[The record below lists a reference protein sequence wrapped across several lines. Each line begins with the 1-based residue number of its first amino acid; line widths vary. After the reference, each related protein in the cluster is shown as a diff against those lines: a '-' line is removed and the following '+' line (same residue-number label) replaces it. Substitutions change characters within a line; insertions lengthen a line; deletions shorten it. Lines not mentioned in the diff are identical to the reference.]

1 MIDRPASHLPRG
13 GSTVGPAPGHPA
25 VRTRILL
32 LLVFVLLGGLALRLV
47 YVQGIDPT
55 GQAAAAMDQ
64 RLTHQETLPQR
75 GSILDRDGD
84 VLAASVRRYDIVV
97 DQRLVKDFNE
107 WDREARET
115 VLVDVDSRLASLAEV
130 LGMSEEEVREATIGS
145 RPYAV
150 VRRSVTPEVRDK
162 AMALNVPGL
171 LSEAVD
177 RRTYPNGS
185 VAGSII
191 GFMGGDGTA
200 LEGLELSQDDVMTGT
215 PGTRT
220 FEVGA
225 DGIRIPN
232 APLEEVPA
240 VDGADLRLT
249 VDKDAQWFA
258 QETLGALAAEYDAE
272 WANAVVMDVKTGD
285 VIVMADST
293 TVDPADPDATEGN
306 FRTSTVMSTPYEP
319 GSTGKALPIAAAVDA
334 GKVTATDG
342 FTVPGSQDFD
352 GQTIRDFSPHPTF
365 DMTVAGIYA
374 RSYNTGT
381 VQIAEKIT
389 DEQRYEYMRSFGVGR
404 PIDLGLPQQAGSVLV
419 PPEQWDGRQRLTT
432 AFGQGYTQTTL
443 HTAQMYQALANG
455 GVLIPA
461 RLIDATVDGDGA
473 EKRWES
479 SAEPHRVV
487 SEETAAQMLR
497 MMETVVTQGT
507 SKAAAIPG
515 YRVGGKSSTA
525 EAASDTGKYDGYNFG
540 FTAVAPL
547 DDPRFVVSVSMHRP
561 PSKQGSRDVSIAAAT
576 IMEYMLRQADVPATG
591 AEPNDYR
598 VFVDDPQD
606 RPW

>member
-115 VLVDVDSRLASLAEV
+115 VLVDVDSRLASLAAV
-130 LGMSEEEVREATIGS
+130 LGMTEEEVREATIGS

-342 FTVPGSQDFD
+342 FTVPSSQDFD

-365 DMTVAGIYA
+365 DMTAAGIYA

-389 DEQRYEYMRSFGVGR
+389 DEQRYEYMRSFGVGQ

-455 GVLIPA
+455 GMLIPA

>member
-64 RLTHQETLPQR
+64 RLTHRETLPQR

-150 VRRSVTPEVRDK
+150 VRRSVTPEVRDA

-225 DGIRIPN
+225 DGVRIPN

-342 FTVPGSQDFD
+342 FTVPSSQDFD

-365 DMTVAGIYA
+365 DMTAAGIYA

-389 DEQRYEYMRSFGVGR
+389 DEQRYEYMRSFGVGQ

-455 GVLIPA
+455 GMLIPA

>member
-1 MIDRPASHLPRG
+1 M
-13 GSTVGPAPGHPA
+13 
-25 VRTRILL
+25 RTRILL
-32 LLVFVLLGGLALRLV
+32 LLVLVLLGGLALRLV

-150 VRRSVTPEVRDK
+150 VRRSVTPEVRDA

-185 VAGSII
+185 IAGSII

-342 FTVPGSQDFD
+342 FTVPSSQDFD
-352 GQTIRDFSPHPTF
+352 GQTIKDFSPHPTF

-389 DEQRYEYMRSFGVGR
+389 DEQRYEYMRSFGVGQ

-561 PSKQGSRDVSIAAAT
+561 PSKQGSRDVSVAAAT

>member
-64 RLTHQETLPQR
+64 RLTHRETLPQR

-150 VRRSVTPEVRDK
+150 VRRSVTPEVRDA

-225 DGIRIPN
+225 DGVRIPN

-365 DMTVAGIYA
+365 DMTAAGIYA

-389 DEQRYEYMRSFGVGR
+389 DEQRYEYMRSFGVGQ

-455 GVLIPA
+455 GMLIPA

>member
-258 QETLGALAAEYDAE
+258 QETLGALAAEYEAE

-389 DEQRYEYMRSFGVGR
+389 DEQRYEYMRSFGVGQ

-419 PPEQWDGRQRLTT
+419 PPERWDGRQRLTT

-561 PSKQGSRDVSIAAAT
+561 PSKQGSRDVSVAAAT

>member
-64 RLTHQETLPQR
+64 RLTHRETLPQR

-293 TVDPADPDATEGN
+293 TVDPADPDATEGI

-561 PSKQGSRDVSIAAAT
+561 PSKQGSRDVSVAAAT

>member
-258 QETLGALAAEYDAE
+258 QETLGALAAEYEAE

-342 FTVPGSQDFD
+342 FTVPSSQDFD
-352 GQTIRDFSPHPTF
+352 RQTIRDFSPHPTF

-389 DEQRYEYMRSFGVGR
+389 DEQRYEYMRSFGVGQ

-525 EAASDTGKYDGYNFG
+525 EAASDTGKYDGYNLG

-547 DDPRFVVSVSMHRP
+547 DDPRFVVSVSLHRP
-561 PSKQGSRDVSIAAAT
+561 PSKQGSRDVSVAAAT

>member
-1 MIDRPASHLPRG
+1 M
-13 GSTVGPAPGHPA
+13 
-25 VRTRILL
+25 RTRLLL
-32 LLVFVLLGGLALRLV
+32 LLVFALLGGLALRLV

-64 RLTHQETLPQR
+64 RLTHQETLPER

-84 VLAASVRRYDIVV
+84 VLATSVRRYDLVV

-107 WDREARET
+107 WDREARKT
-115 VLVDVDSRLASLAEV
+115 VLVDVDSRLASLAAV

-150 VRRSVTPEVRDK
+150 VRRSVTPEVRDE

-547 DDPRFVVSVSMHRP
+547 DDPRFVVSVSLHRP

>member
-1 MIDRPASHLPRG
+1 M
-13 GSTVGPAPGHPA
+13 
-25 VRTRILL
+25 RTRILL

-150 VRRSVTPEVRDK
+150 VRRSVTPEVRDA

-389 DEQRYEYMRSFGVGR
+389 DEQRYEYMRSFGVGQ

-561 PSKQGSRDVSIAAAT
+561 PSKQGSRDVSVAAAT

>member
-1 MIDRPASHLPRG
+1 M
-13 GSTVGPAPGHPA
+13 
-25 VRTRILL
+25 RTRILL

-64 RLTHQETLPQR
+64 RLTHRETLPQR

-293 TVDPADPDATEGN
+293 TVDPADPDATEGI

-389 DEQRYEYMRSFGVGR
+389 DEQRYEYMRSFGVGQ

>member
-1 MIDRPASHLPRG
+1 M
-13 GSTVGPAPGHPA
+13 
-25 VRTRILL
+25 RTRILL

-84 VLAASVRRYDIVV
+84 VLAASARRYDIVV

-293 TVDPADPDATEGN
+293 TVDPADPDATEGI

-389 DEQRYEYMRSFGVGR
+389 DEQRYEYMRSFGVGQ

-561 PSKQGSRDVSIAAAT
+561 PSKQGSRDVSVAAAT

>member
-1 MIDRPASHLPRG
+1 M
-13 GSTVGPAPGHPA
+13 
-25 VRTRILL
+25 RTRILL

-342 FTVPGSQDFD
+342 FTVPSSQDFD
-352 GQTIRDFSPHPTF
+352 RQTIRDFSPHPTF

-389 DEQRYEYMRSFGVGR
+389 DEQRYEYMRSFGVGQ

-525 EAASDTGKYDGYNFG
+525 EAASDTGKYDGYNLG

-547 DDPRFVVSVSMHRP
+547 DDPRFVVSVSLHRP
-561 PSKQGSRDVSIAAAT
+561 PSKQGSRDVSVAAAT

>member
-389 DEQRYEYMRSFGVGR
+389 DEQRYEYMRSFGVGQ

-561 PSKQGSRDVSIAAAT
+561 PSKQGSRDVSVAAAT

>member
-561 PSKQGSRDVSIAAAT
+561 PSKQGSRDVSVAAAT

>member
-1 MIDRPASHLPRG
+1 M
-13 GSTVGPAPGHPA
+13 
-25 VRTRILL
+25 RTRILL

-365 DMTVAGIYA
+365 NMTVAGIYA

-389 DEQRYEYMRSFGVGR
+389 DEQRYEYMRSFGVGQ

>member
-1 MIDRPASHLPRG
+1 M
-13 GSTVGPAPGHPA
+13 
-25 VRTRILL
+25 RTRILL

-389 DEQRYEYMRSFGVGR
+389 DEQRYEYMRSFGVGQ

>member
-150 VRRSVTPEVRDK
+150 VRRSVTPEVRDA

-389 DEQRYEYMRSFGVGR
+389 DEQRYEYMRSFGVGQ

-561 PSKQGSRDVSIAAAT
+561 PSKQGSRDVSVAAAT

>member
-1 MIDRPASHLPRG
+1 M
-13 GSTVGPAPGHPA
+13 
-25 VRTRILL
+25 RTRILL

-130 LGMSEEEVREATIGS
+130 LGMTEEEVREATIGS

>member
-64 RLTHQETLPQR
+64 RLTHRETLPQR

-107 WDREARET
+107 WDREARKT

-150 VRRSVTPEVRDK
+150 VRRSVTPEVRDA

-185 VAGSII
+185 IAGSII

-225 DGIRIPN
+225 DGVRIPN

-342 FTVPGSQDFD
+342 FTVPSSQDFD

-389 DEQRYEYMRSFGVGR
+389 DEQRYEYMRSFGVGQ

-591 AEPNDYR
+591 AEPHDYR

>member
-1 MIDRPASHLPRG
+1 M
-13 GSTVGPAPGHPA
+13 
-25 VRTRILL
+25 RTRILL

-150 VRRSVTPEVRDK
+150 VRRSVTPEVRDA

-389 DEQRYEYMRSFGVGR
+389 DEQRYEYMRSFGVGQ

>member
-1 MIDRPASHLPRG
+1 M
-13 GSTVGPAPGHPA
+13 
-25 VRTRILL
+25 RTRILL

-84 VLAASVRRYDIVV
+84 VLAASARRYDIVV

-389 DEQRYEYMRSFGVGR
+389 DEQRYEYMRSFGVGQ

-455 GVLIPA
+455 GMLIPA

>member
-1 MIDRPASHLPRG
+1 M
-13 GSTVGPAPGHPA
+13 
-25 VRTRILL
+25 RTRILL

-115 VLVDVDSRLASLAEV
+115 VLVDVDSRLASLAAV
-130 LGMSEEEVREATIGS
+130 LGMTEEEVREATIGS

-342 FTVPGSQDFD
+342 FTVPSSQDFD

-365 DMTVAGIYA
+365 DMTAAGIYA

-389 DEQRYEYMRSFGVGR
+389 DEQRYEYMRSFGVGQ

-455 GVLIPA
+455 GMLIPA

>member
-1 MIDRPASHLPRG
+1 M
-13 GSTVGPAPGHPA
+13 
-25 VRTRILL
+25 RTRILL
-32 LLVFVLLGGLALRLV
+32 LLVLVLLGGLALRLV

-150 VRRSVTPEVRDK
+150 VRRSVTPEVRDA

-185 VAGSII
+185 IAGSII

-342 FTVPGSQDFD
+342 FTVPSSQDFD
-352 GQTIRDFSPHPTF
+352 GQTIKDFSPHPTF

-389 DEQRYEYMRSFGVGR
+389 DEQRYEYMRSFGVGQ

-419 PPEQWDGRQRLTT
+419 PPEKWDGRQRLTT

-461 RLIDATVDGDGA
+461 RLIDATVDGEGA

-561 PSKQGSRDVSIAAAT
+561 PSKQGSRDVSVAAAT

>member
-1 MIDRPASHLPRG
+1 M
-13 GSTVGPAPGHPA
+13 
-25 VRTRILL
+25 RTRILL

-150 VRRSVTPEVRDK
+150 VRRSVTPEVRDA

-293 TVDPADPDATEGN
+293 TVDPADPDATEGI

-389 DEQRYEYMRSFGVGR
+389 DEQRYEYMRSFGVGQ

>member
-1 MIDRPASHLPRG
+1 M
-13 GSTVGPAPGHPA
+13 
-25 VRTRILL
+25 RTRILL

-64 RLTHQETLPQR
+64 RLTHRETLPQR

-293 TVDPADPDATEGN
+293 TVDPADPDATEGI

>member
-1 MIDRPASHLPRG
+1 M
-13 GSTVGPAPGHPA
+13 
-25 VRTRILL
+25 RTRILL

-64 RLTHQETLPQR
+64 RLTHRETLPQR

-150 VRRSVTPEVRDK
+150 VRRSVTPEVRDA

-185 VAGSII
+185 IAGSII

-225 DGIRIPN
+225 DGVRIPN

-389 DEQRYEYMRSFGVGR
+389 DEQRYEYMRSFGVGQ

-419 PPEQWDGRQRLTT
+419 PPEKWDGRQRLTT

>member
-1 MIDRPASHLPRG
+1 M
-13 GSTVGPAPGHPA
+13 
-25 VRTRILL
+25 RTRVLL
-32 LLVFVLLGGLALRLV
+32 LLVFILLGGLALRLV

-64 RLTHQETLPQR
+64 RLTHRETLPQR

-107 WDREARET
+107 WDREARKT

-130 LGMSEEEVREATIGS
+130 LDMSEEEVREATIGS

-150 VRRSVTPEVRDK
+150 VRRSVTPEVRDA

-185 VAGSII
+185 IAGSII

-225 DGIRIPN
+225 DGVRIPN

-285 VIVMADST
+285 VLVMADST

-319 GSTGKALPIAAAVDA
+319 GSTGKALPIAAAVDT

-342 FTVPGSQDFD
+342 FTVPSSQDFD

-389 DEQRYEYMRSFGVGR
+389 DEQRYEYMRSFGVGQ

-507 SKAAAIPG
+507 SKAAAISG

-576 IMEYMLRQADVPATG
+576 IMEYVLRQADVPATG

>member
-1 MIDRPASHLPRG
+1 M
-13 GSTVGPAPGHPA
+13 
-25 VRTRILL
+25 RTRILL

-342 FTVPGSQDFD
+342 FTVPSSQDFD

-389 DEQRYEYMRSFGVGR
+389 DEQRYEYMRSFGVGQ

-455 GVLIPA
+455 GMLIPA

>member
-1 MIDRPASHLPRG
+1 M
-13 GSTVGPAPGHPA
+13 
-25 VRTRILL
+25 RTRILL

-115 VLVDVDSRLASLAEV
+115 VLVDVDSRLASLAAV
-130 LGMSEEEVREATIGS
+130 LGMTEEEVREATIGS

-191 GFMGGDGTA
+191 GFMGGDSTA

-342 FTVPGSQDFD
+342 FTVPSSQDFD

-365 DMTVAGIYA
+365 DMTAAGIYA

-389 DEQRYEYMRSFGVGR
+389 DEQRYEYMRSFGVGQ

-455 GVLIPA
+455 GMLIPA

>member
-1 MIDRPASHLPRG
+1 MIDRPASHPARG
-13 GSTVGPAPGHPA
+13 GSTVGSAPGHPA
-25 VRTRILL
+25 LRTRLLL

-64 RLTHQETLPQR
+64 RLTHQETLPER
-75 GSILDRDGD
+75 GAILDRDGD
-84 VLAASVRRYDIVV
+84 VLATSVRRYDIVV

-107 WDREARET
+107 WDREARKT
-115 VLVDVDSRLASLAEV
+115 VLVDVDSRLASLAQV
-130 LGMSEEEVREATIGS
+130 LGMSEEEVRAATIGS

-285 VIVMADST
+285 VIAMADST
-293 TVDPADPDATEGN
+293 TVDPADPEATEAN

-342 FTVPGSQDFD
+342 FTVPSSQDFD

-381 VQIAEKIT
+381 VQIAEKLT
-389 DEQRYEYMRSFGVGR
+389 DEQRYEYMRSFGVGQ
-404 PIDLGLPQQAGSVLV
+404 PIDLGLPQQATSVLV

-455 GVLIPA
+455 GVLMPA

-576 IMEYMLRQADVPATG
+576 IMEYMLRQADVPASG

>member
-32 LLVFVLLGGLALRLV
+32 LLVLVLLGGLALRLV

-342 FTVPGSQDFD
+342 FTVPSSQDFD

-365 DMTVAGIYA
+365 DMTAAGIYA

-389 DEQRYEYMRSFGVGR
+389 DEQRYEYMRSFGVGQ

-561 PSKQGSRDVSIAAAT
+561 PSKQGSRDVSVAAAT

>member
-1 MIDRPASHLPRG
+1 M
-13 GSTVGPAPGHPA
+13 
-25 VRTRILL
+25 RTRILL

-64 RLTHQETLPQR
+64 RLTHRETLPQR

-293 TVDPADPDATEGN
+293 TVDPADPDATEGI

-561 PSKQGSRDVSIAAAT
+561 PSKQGSRDVSVAAAT

>member
-32 LLVFVLLGGLALRLV
+32 LLVLVLLGGLALRLV

-561 PSKQGSRDVSIAAAT
+561 PSKQGSRDVSVAAAT

>member
-1 MIDRPASHLPRG
+1 M
-13 GSTVGPAPGHPA
+13 
-25 VRTRILL
+25 RTRILL

-365 DMTVAGIYA
+365 DMTAAGIYA

-561 PSKQGSRDVSIAAAT
+561 PSKQGSRDVSVAAAT

>member
-1 MIDRPASHLPRG
+1 M
-13 GSTVGPAPGHPA
+13 
-25 VRTRILL
+25 RTRILL

-47 YVQGIDPT
+47 YVQDIDPT

>member
-258 QETLGALAAEYDAE
+258 QETLGALAAAYDAE

-389 DEQRYEYMRSFGVGR
+389 DEQRYEYMRSFGVGQ

-576 IMEYMLRQADVPATG
+576 IMEYMLRQADVTATG

>member
-150 VRRSVTPEVRDK
+150 VRRSVTPEVRDA

-258 QETLGALAAEYDAE
+258 QETLGALAAEYEAE
-272 WANAVVMDVKTGD
+272 WANAVVMDVKMGD

-389 DEQRYEYMRSFGVGR
+389 DEQRYEYMRSFGVGQ

-561 PSKQGSRDVSIAAAT
+561 PSKQGSRDVSVAAAT

>member
-1 MIDRPASHLPRG
+1 M
-13 GSTVGPAPGHPA
+13 
-25 VRTRILL
+25 RTRILL

-225 DGIRIPN
+225 DGVRIPN

-389 DEQRYEYMRSFGVGR
+389 DEQRYEYMRSFGVGQ